1 MTYTDEVDEPA
12 MSLHDTPF
20 DPFDVDAA
28 TETTAPKP
36 GRIVVYG
43 QHGLGKTTLASHFP
57 NPIALFTED
66 GKGAIPIRSFPQRA
80 TEYAHVV
87 AAISSILKKPTDR
100 QTFVL
105 DSLDWLEPIVW
116 AETCARNEL
125 ENIEAAGY
133 GKGYL
138 YADDVWAEL
147 FRGFDALHD
156 AGFTVVL
163 LAHSEI
169 TRFTPPDSEPY
180 DRYDMALHKR
190 ALAMVHEW
198 ADVVGFA
205 YEKVYTISKTTG
217 KGVNAKTTTRAS
229 GVGGRFLALERTAT
243 HEAKNRFGL
252 PSEIELRN
260 DPSTAAELLGRIAHS
275 YSLAERTV

>member
-1 MTYTDEVDEPA
+1 MTDMMQEVN
-12 MSLHDTPF
+12 
-20 DPFDVDAA
+20 PFDVDAA
-28 TETTAPKP
+28 TDAVEQRPP
-36 GRIVVYG
+36 RVVVYG

-66 GKGAIPIRSFPQRA
+66 GKGAIAMRSFPQIA
-80 TEYAHVV
+80 TEYSHVV
-87 AAISSILKKPTDR
+87 AAIKSVLRNPKDR

-116 AETCARNEL
+116 AETCRRNDL
-125 ENIEAAGY
+125 ANIEETGY

-156 AGFTVVL
+156 AGLTVLL

-190 ALAMVHEW
+190 ARAMVHEW

-205 YEKVYTISKTTG
+205 YEKVYTISKTVG
-217 KGVNAKTTTRAS
+217 KGANAKTTTRAS

-252 PSEIELRN
+252 PSEIELRH
-260 DPSTAAELLGRIAHS
+260 DASTADELLGRIAHS
-275 YSLAERTV
+275 FSSIEN